1 MTYIITGT
9 VDAEHPSLPGHFP
22 GAPLVPG
29 VLILTRVLTAAA
41 SIFGCEARTV
51 SVAKFQAPL
60 KPGESYAIHLDRGT
74 ERNVRFEVTRGPD
87 AIARGS
93 IMLQDR

>member
-1 MTYIITGT
+1 VTYIVTGT
-9 VDAEHPSLPGHFP
+9 VDADHRSLPGHFP
-22 GAPLVPG
+22 GEPLVPG
-29 VLILTRVLTAAA
+29 VLILTRVLSAAA
-41 SIFGCEARTV
+41 SVFGCEAHIV

-60 KPGESYAIHLDRGT
+60 KPGESYAIRLDRGA

-93 IMLQDR
+93 ITLEDR